1 MNFEYQAS
9 VIVPVYNVEQ
19 YLRIC
24 LDSLVD
30 QTIDKSKMEVLVIND
45 GSPDNS
51 WDICLEYSEKYDF
64 IKIFS
69 KENEGLSATR
79 NFGIKHAKGKY
90 LFFLDS
96 DDYFTPDT
104 VKKVTDFFDT
114 VYDEVDLVAYN
125 EVRYKED
132 KILKPHF
139 RFKMLDHEGVYD
151 LYEYPYLTQTRVN
164 VCVKNLGENNVLFNT
179 TPGFK

>member
-1 MNFEYQAS
+1 MLLQTCIECVILIVTDLKGDYMDSEYQAS

-19 YLRIC
+19 YLGIC
-24 LDSLVD
+24 LDSLVN
-30 QTIDKSKMEVLVIND
+30 QTMDKSKMEVLVIND

-51 WDICLEYSEKYDF
+51 WDICLEYSKKYDF

-96 DDYFTPDT
+96 DDYFTPET
-104 VKKVTDFFDT
+104 VKKVTRFFFFL
-114 VYDEVDLVAYN
+114 YD
-125 EVRYKED
+125 
-132 KILKPHF
+132 
-139 RFKMLDHEGVYD
+139 
-151 LYEYPYLTQTRVN
+151 
-164 VCVKNLGENNVLFNT
+164 
-179 TPGFK
+179 

>member
-1 MNFEYQAS
+1 MIYLLQSHLKGDNMNFEYQAS

-24 LDSLVD
+24 LDSLVN

-51 WDICLEYSEKYDF
+51 WDICLEYSKKYDF

-79 NFGIKHAKGKY
+79 NFGIKQAKGKY

-96 DDYFTPDT
+96 DDYFTPET
-104 VKKVTDFFDT
+104 VKKVTDFLTRFMMRSTLFRITRFATKKIKFSSLITDSKCST
-114 VYDEVDLVAYN
+114 TKACMIWRNIRILHRLV
-125 EVRYKED
+125 
-132 KILKPHF
+132 
-139 RFKMLDHEGVYD
+139 
-151 LYEYPYLTQTRVN
+151 
-164 VCVKNLGENNVLFNT
+164 
-179 TPGFK
+179 